1 MIKNNWF
8 WFIQFCC
15 WLFIAV
21 NALIYSPLHDG
32 NVTDKATFILAYLAI
47 GFTCGYFYCSFV
59 ELQNPDDIS
68 TFHFLLYPL
77 SGSCSIGLFFTIT
90 DYVLGGVKIPN
101 SFLSIFMSYLENI
114 WLVIPCF
121 FFYHL
126 FRFSVI
132 YQDRKNRT
140 LIAENLLE
148 ISELENLK
156 KQLNPHFLFNA
167 LNSIKALTLFDGN
180 QARESIIQL
189 SDLLRL
195 SLNLGEQQ
203 RATLSEELKLAK
215 NYLAL
220 EKLRF
225 DNRLTYE
232 FNIQPDLD
240 NVLIM
245 PMSLNTMLENAV
257 KHGIGQLKTG
267 GKIVISASTD
277 KNIVTIVVANS
288 GFYDPKPKSDQ
299 GGIGL
304 ENLQK
309 RLALQFGDNA
319 SFAITNSE
327 KMVVSTIKM
336 PF

>member
-15 WLFIAV
+15 WLFIAI
-21 NALIYSPLHDG
+21 NSLIYSPIYDG
-32 NVTDKATFILAYLAI
+32 NMMDKAIYILAYLVI
-47 GFTCGYFYCSFV
+47 GFTCAYFYTSIV
-59 ELQNPDDIS
+59 ERQNPDDIS
-68 TFHFLLYPL
+68 TFQFLLYPL
-77 SGSCSIGLFFTIT
+77 VGSCSIGLFFTFV
-90 DYVLGGVKIPN
+90 DYLLGGFKIPN
-101 SFLSIFMSYLENI
+101 SFLYVLMSYLENI
-114 WLVIPCF
+114 WFVIPCF

-126 FRFSVI
+126 FRFTVI
-132 YQDRKNRT
+132 YQDRKQRT

-167 LNSIKALTLFDGN
+167 LNSIKALTLFDGK

-232 FNIQPDLD
+232 FNVQPDLD

-267 GKIVISASTD
+267 GKIIVSATTD
-277 KNIVTIVVANS
+277 KNIVTIVVENS

-309 RLALQFGDNA
+309 RLALQFGENA
-319 SFAITNSE
+319 SFSIINSNN
-327 KMVVSTIKM
+327 MVVSTIKM